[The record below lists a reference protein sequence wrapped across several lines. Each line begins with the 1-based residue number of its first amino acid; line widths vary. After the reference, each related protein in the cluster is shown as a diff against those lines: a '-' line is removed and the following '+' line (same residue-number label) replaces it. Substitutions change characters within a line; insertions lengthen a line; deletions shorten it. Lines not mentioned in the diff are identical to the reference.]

1 MKRLIA
7 RETRVSVAGRIVA
20 GVQTWIRDSDVRP
33 GTGLPSIRQFDAGH
47 GICRRPLPITQRQ
60 RRRSRSHANS

>member
-7 RETRVSVAGRIVA
+7 RETRVHRRPDRRRRAA
-20 GVQTWIRDSDVRP
+20 WIRNSDVRP
-33 GTGLPSIRQFDAGH
+33 GTGLPSIRQLDAGH
-47 GICRRPLPITQRQ
+47 GICRHPLPITQRQ